1 MSARW
6 LIMVGAVTLMLVYV
20 SGYMLIRWRYE
31 VGDSFTYV
39 IKGTENRRMI
49 VPVSWLYG
57 PLLWL
62 ESGMRG
68 HPVAVYR
75 VERDW

>member
-1 MSARW
+1 MSPRW
-6 LIMVGAVTLMLVYV
+6 LIMAGVMTLMFVYI
-20 SGYMLIRWRYE
+20 SGYALVRWRYE
-31 VGDSFTYV
+31 AGDSFTYV

-49 VPVSWLYG
+49 VSVSRLYG